1 MDASVWISALVE
13 EDVFH
18 EPSRTWLAAWIGGGG
33 RIIDPVLLLS
43 EIGGAITRRSGSVL
57 KGREAIAVV
66 RRAAAVALVPVALV
80 PIDDELGLDAARL
93 AADLGLRGADAVYV
107 AVARRR
113 RVPLLTWDL
122 EQLARAARV
131 VAAQEPAIP

>member
-18 EPSRTWLAAWIGGGG
+18 KPSRTWLAAWIGGGG

-66 RRAAAVALVPVALV
+66 RRAAAVALVP
-80 PIDDELGLDAARL
+80 IDDELGLDAARL

-113 RVPLLTWDL
+113 RVPLLTWDR